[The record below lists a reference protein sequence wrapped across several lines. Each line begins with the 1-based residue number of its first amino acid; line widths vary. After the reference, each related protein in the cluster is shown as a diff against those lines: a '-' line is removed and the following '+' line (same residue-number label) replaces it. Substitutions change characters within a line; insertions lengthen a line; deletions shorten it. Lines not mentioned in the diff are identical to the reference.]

1 MNSVLPPERADATG
15 HRLSVLVYS
24 LDRHPFLRRQIV
36 YWSDK
41 PVDLLIADGS
51 QKPLDVST
59 ITWSG
64 QMRLSYHN
72 APGPRNVNL
81 RMKWLASHASTPYVV
96 FVDDQDT
103 CLWSAATRIMR
114 FLDNNADYVSASASI
129 FCRYEKY
136 RFWSYDD
143 GGFDIDHAD
152 PGARVV
158 DAWRHNSPI
167 ARLAYAIMRAPVA
180 RVLYDARPVVD
191 FDFEVASDL
200 LFFVSPFIAGKHRAF
215 TFPALWRVDGSQPR
229 GNWRARAYDGNVV
242 LDKRTLNDSI
252 ERLCVT
258 NNVRRA
264 DHDAVIELIA
274 GIWLAQESLV
284 PKTPIEPTWW
294 AARLA
299 EVKSFTRIRSR
310 IKHWLRKD
318 RDIRPLEF
326 FTRKGGLE
334 RDQIEDLQNLQSILD
349 RYPDGVSA
357 TS

>member
-1 MNSVLPPERADATG
+1 MNSVLQPERADATA

-103 CLWSAATRIMR
+103 CLWSAATRIMD
-114 FLDNNADYVSASASI
+114 FLDDNADYVSASASI
-129 FCRYEKY
+129 FCRYIEH
-136 RFWSYDD
+136 RFWHYDV

-158 DAWRHNSPI
+158 EAWRHNFQI
-167 ARLAYAIMRAPVA
+167 AGLAYAIMRASVA
-180 RVLYDARPVVD
+180 RVLYEVRPVVD

-200 LFFVSPFIAGKHRAF
+200 LFFVSPLIAGKHCAF

-229 GNWRARAYDGNVV
+229 GNWRAREYDGNVV
-242 LDKRTLNDSI
+242 FDKRTLYDSI

-264 DHDAVIELIA
+264 DRDAVIELIA
-274 GIWLAQESLV
+274 GIWLAQEALV
-284 PKTPIEPTWW
+284 PKTTIEPTWW
-294 AARLA
+294 AVRLA

-318 RDIRPLEF
+318 RDTRPLEF
-326 FTRKGGLE
+326 FTRMGGLDQ
-334 RDQIEDLQNLQSILD
+334 DQIKDLQNLQSILD

-357 TS
+357 NS

>member
-1 MNSVLPPERADATG
+1 
-15 HRLSVLVYS
+15 
-24 LDRHPFLRRQIV
+24 
-36 YWSDK
+36 
-41 PVDLLIADGS
+41 
-51 QKPLDVST
+51 
-59 ITWSG
+59 
-64 QMRLSYHN
+64 MRLSYHN

-103 CLWSAATRIMR
+103 CLWSAATRIMD
-114 FLDNNADYVSASASI
+114 FLDDNADYVSASASI
-129 FCRYEKY
+129 FCRYIEH
-136 RFWSYDD
+136 RFWHYDV

-158 DAWRHNSPI
+158 EAWRHNFQI
-167 ARLAYAIMRAPVA
+167 AGLAYAIMRASVA
-180 RVLYDARPVVD
+180 RVLYEVRPVVD

-200 LFFVSPFIAGKHRAF
+200 LFFVSPLIAGKHCAF

-229 GNWRARAYDGNVV
+229 GNWRAREYDGNVV
-242 LDKRTLNDSI
+242 FDKRTLYDSI

-264 DHDAVIELIA
+264 DRDAVIELIA
-274 GIWLAQESLV
+274 GIWLAQEALV
-284 PKTPIEPTWW
+284 PKTTIEPTWW
-294 AARLA
+294 AVRLA

-318 RDIRPLEF
+318 RDTRPLEF
-326 FTRKGGLE
+326 FTRMGGLDQ
-334 RDQIEDLQNLQSILD
+334 DQIKDLQNLQSILD

-357 TS
+357 NS

>member
-1 MNSVLPPERADATG
+1 MTSVLQPERADATA

-103 CLWSAATRIMR
+103 CLWSAATRIMD
-114 FLDNNADYVSASASI
+114 FLDDNADYVSASASI
-129 FCRYEKY
+129 FCRYIEH
-136 RFWSYDD
+136 RFWHYDV

-158 DAWRHNSPI
+158 EAWRHNFQI
-167 ARLAYAIMRAPVA
+167 AGLAYAIMRASVA
-180 RVLYDARPVVD
+180 RVLYEVRPVVD

-200 LFFVSPFIAGKHRAF
+200 LFFVSPLIAGKHCAF

-229 GNWRARAYDGNVV
+229 GNWRAREYDGNVV
-242 LDKRTLNDSI
+242 FDKRTLYDSI

-264 DHDAVIELIA
+264 DRDAVIELIA
-274 GIWLAQESLV
+274 GIWLAEEALV
-284 PKTPIEPTWW
+284 PKTTIEPTWW
-294 AARLA
+294 AVRLA

-318 RDIRPLEF
+318 RDTRPLEF
-326 FTRKGGLE
+326 FTRMGGLDQ
-334 RDQIEDLQNLQSILD
+334 DQIKDLQNLQSILD

-357 TS
+357 NS

>member
-1 MNSVLPPERADATG
+1 MNSVLQPERADATA

-129 FCRYEKY
+129 FCRYIEH
-136 RFWSYDD
+136 RFWHYDV

-158 DAWRHNSPI
+158 EAWRHNFQI
-167 ARLAYAIMRAPVA
+167 AGLAYAIMRASVA
-180 RVLYDARPVVD
+180 RVLYEVRPVVD

-200 LFFVSPFIAGKHRAF
+200 LFFVSPLIAGKHCAF

-229 GNWRARAYDGNVV
+229 GNWRAREYDGNVV
-242 LDKRTLNDSI
+242 FDKRTLYDSI

-264 DHDAVIELIA
+264 DRDAVIELIA
-274 GIWLAQESLV
+274 GIWLAEEALV
-284 PKTPIEPTWW
+284 PKTTIEPTWW
-294 AARLA
+294 AVRLA

-318 RDIRPLEF
+318 RDTRPLEF
-326 FTRKGGLE
+326 FTRMGGLDQ
-334 RDQIEDLQNLQSILD
+334 DQIKDLQNLQSILD

-357 TS
+357 NS

>member
-1 MNSVLPPERADATG
+1 
-15 HRLSVLVYS
+15 
-24 LDRHPFLRRQIV
+24 
-36 YWSDK
+36 
-41 PVDLLIADGS
+41 
-51 QKPLDVST
+51 
-59 ITWSG
+59 
-64 QMRLSYHN
+64 MRLSYHN

-103 CLWSAATRIMR
+103 CLWSAATRIMD
-114 FLDNNADYVSASASI
+114 FLDDNADYVSASASI
-129 FCRYEKY
+129 FCRYIEH
-136 RFWSYDD
+136 RFWHYDV

-158 DAWRHNSPI
+158 EAWRHNFQI
-167 ARLAYAIMRAPVA
+167 AGLAYAIMRASVA
-180 RVLYDARPVVD
+180 RVLYEVRPVVD

-200 LFFVSPFIAGKHRAF
+200 LFFVSPLIAGKHCAF

-229 GNWRARAYDGNVV
+229 GNWRAREYDGNVV
-242 LDKRTLNDSI
+242 FDKRTLYDSI

-264 DHDAVIELIA
+264 DRDAVIELIA
-274 GIWLAQESLV
+274 GIWLAEEALV
-284 PKTPIEPTWW
+284 PKTTIEPTWW
-294 AARLA
+294 AVRLA

-318 RDIRPLEF
+318 RDTRPLEF
-326 FTRKGGLE
+326 FTRMGGLDQ
-334 RDQIEDLQNLQSILD
+334 DQIKDLQNLQSILD

-357 TS
+357 NS

>member
-103 CLWSAATRIMR
+103 CLWSAATRIMD

-129 FCRYEKY
+129 FCRYIEH
-136 RFWSYDD
+136 RFWHYDV

-158 DAWRHNSPI
+158 EAWRHNFQI
-167 ARLAYAIMRAPVA
+167 AGLAYAIMRASVA
-180 RVLYDARPVVD
+180 RVLYEVRPVVD

-200 LFFVSPFIAGKHRAF
+200 LFFVSPLIAGKHCAF

-229 GNWRARAYDGNVV
+229 GNWRAREYDGNVV
-242 LDKRTLNDSI
+242 FDKRTLYDSI

-264 DHDAVIELIA
+264 DRDAVIELIA
-274 GIWLAQESLV
+274 GIWLAEEALV
-284 PKTPIEPTWW
+284 PKTTIEPTWW
-294 AARLA
+294 AVRLA

-318 RDIRPLEF
+318 RDTRPLEF
-326 FTRKGGLE
+326 FTRMGGLDQ
-334 RDQIEDLQNLQSILD
+334 DQIKDLQNLQSILD

-357 TS
+357 NS

>member
-1 MNSVLPPERADATG
+1 MTSVLQPERADATA

-103 CLWSAATRIMR
+103 CLWSAATRIMD

-129 FCRYEKY
+129 FCRYIEH
-136 RFWSYDD
+136 RFWHYDV

-158 DAWRHNSPI
+158 EAWRHNFQI
-167 ARLAYAIMRAPVA
+167 AGLAYAIMRASVA
-180 RVLYDARPVVD
+180 RVLYEVRPVVD

-200 LFFVSPFIAGKHRAF
+200 LFFVSPLIAGKHCAF

-229 GNWRARAYDGNVV
+229 GNWRAREYDGNVV
-242 LDKRTLNDSI
+242 FDKRTLYDSI

-264 DHDAVIELIA
+264 DRDAVIELIA
-274 GIWLAQESLV
+274 GIWLAQEALV
-284 PKTPIEPTWW
+284 PKTTIEPTWW
-294 AARLA
+294 AVRLA

-318 RDIRPLEF
+318 RDTRPLEF
-326 FTRKGGLE
+326 FTRMGGLDQ
-334 RDQIEDLQNLQSILD
+334 DQIKDLQNLQSILD

-357 TS
+357 NS

>member
-1 MNSVLPPERADATG
+1 M
-15 HRLSVLVYS
+15 
-24 LDRHPFLRRQIV
+24 
-36 YWSDK
+36 
-41 PVDLLIADGS
+41 
-51 QKPLDVST
+51 
-59 ITWSG
+59 
-64 QMRLSYHN
+64 
-72 APGPRNVNL
+72 
-81 RMKWLASHASTPYVV
+81 
-96 FVDDQDT
+96 
-103 CLWSAATRIMR
+103 WSAATRIMR

-129 FCRYEKY
+129 FCRYIEH
-136 RFWSYDD
+136 RFWHYDV

-158 DAWRHNSPI
+158 EAWRHNFQI
-167 ARLAYAIMRAPVA
+167 AGLAYAIMRASVA
-180 RVLYDARPVVD
+180 RVLYEVRPVVD

-200 LFFVSPFIAGKHRAF
+200 LFFVSPLIAGKHCAF

-229 GNWRARAYDGNVV
+229 GNWRARVYDGNVV

-274 GIWLAQESLV
+274 GIWLTQESVV
-284 PKTPIEPTWW
+284 PKTPADPTWW
-294 AARLA
+294 AVRLA